1 MKGRLIT
8 SNYRILIRLLAV
20 LVSAMGLNLAWATW
34 AQAAGNVELRL
45 ENGELII
52 TGDDADNNIIVIQEC
67 CQTVIVN
74 GRADTTIN
82 GSSGRFDVEGVT
94 HDVVINMKGGDD
106 FVRVEVVAGFA
117 GFPTDLRIGTGK
129 GDDM

>member
-52 TGDDADNNIIVIQEC
+52 KGDDADNNIIVIQDC

-74 GRADTTIN
+74 GGAYTTII
-82 GSSGRFDVEGVT
+82 GSCGRFDVEGVNNT
-94 HDVVINMKGGDD
+94 VVFYM
-106 FVRVEVVAGFA
+106 
-117 GFPTDLRIGTGK
+117 
-129 GDDM
+129 